1 MLLFNRE
8 VQTVGNPEQIM
19 PLVQSFVNIANEA
32 GVTLNVWSGS
42 NGYVPGTLSF
52 SGVYESVSEMSAGS
66 AKINASKKWWETI
79 SKFREYVVTTK
90 PDSVYNYVRGGA
102 KGVVVPNGTI
112 VQQNTFQMSSGSN
125 FIETLTWMNELIDAS
140 MKITGLDSQICHS
153 LYGTLGEVGYLTFF
167 AHAEQIDEVRAK
179 VMANAEWLPKFLEGG
194 KFSTSGTVMQR
205 HMVKIA

>member
-19 PLVQSFVNIANEA
+19 PIVQSFVNIANEA
-32 GVTLNVWSGS
+32 GVTLNVWSGT

-102 KGVVVPNGTI
+102 KGVVVPNGT
-112 VQQNTFQMSSGSN
+112 S
-125 FIETLTWMNELIDAS
+125 
-140 MKITGLDSQICHS
+140 
-153 LYGTLGEVGYLTFF
+153 
-167 AHAEQIDEVRAK
+167 
-179 VMANAEWLPKFLEGG
+179 P
-194 KFSTSGTVMQR
+194 
-205 HMVKIA
+205 